1 CRVRIG
7 AAAPGRAPCPRRTN
21 TLEKAIWGFA
31 DKPGDIVI
39 MLALGTSFDTLGE
52 AYDFSNLY
60 SWEKGFG
67 IRYRKSILNV
77 ERTKCMQE
85 IVCGCAGKAGVENS
99 RSCHD
104 CPALIR
110 LLRSKAMV
118 GT

>member
-1 CRVRIG
+1 
-7 AAAPGRAPCPRRTN
+7 
-21 TLEKAIWGFA
+21 
-31 DKPGDIVI
+31 

-67 IRYRKSILNV
+67 IRYRKSIPNV

-99 RSCHD
+99 RSCRD
-104 CPALIR
+104 CPALISYIENSMAFSHGGAR
-110 LLRSKAMV
+110 TKTVPFCNFISIGNANTKGVTTLIKQLWFGYK
-118 GT
+118 